1 MGAKIVEK
9 YNKTINDLFSILIII
24 IISIENEFIS
34 KNKNENYRTF
44 VKNWFKNEKKVKKI
58 TLKQRSKIYKLKRKL
73 EKNINA
79 KSKSN

>member
-24 IISIENEFIS
+24 SIENEFIS
-34 KNKNENYRTF
+34 KNKKENYRTF